1 MPPTYRVRR
10 RTVRTRRGLTEAE
23 RRDLLSGAPSA
34 FRSPA
39 DRHAAWDANRAELLR
54 MCPRGEVPAAF
65 WQYDGPPE
73 LRIPPRVPLAVLTD
87 DAAAERAREIGD
99 AFRAARRDYLST
111 TKP

>member
-1 MPPTYRVRR
+1 MTIRVRR
-10 RTVRTRRGLTEAE
+10 RTARTRRGLTESE
-23 RRDLLSGAPSA
+23 RLDLLTGAPSA

-39 DRHAAWDANRAELLR
+39 DRHAAWNVNRVELLR

-73 LRIPPRVPLAVLTD
+73 LRIPPRIPLTVLTD
-87 DAAAERAREIGD
+87 DAAAERAIEAGE
-99 AFRAARRDYLST
+99 AFRAARRTYLST